1 MKDIKYELTVSA
13 LMKYQDSMYRLAMS
27 TVKDRDAAL
36 DVVQE
41 ASLKALE
48 HYKGLRS
55 PDSIKSWLFRIVIN
69 EALKHRASVRRGS
82 PGKEEL
88 PEDSYHEPAYDRE
101 GEEVYAAVMRLPEQ
115 LRLVILLRYYEDLS
129 LREIS
134 EVTGININTVKS
146 RLYAAHKK
154 LGADI
159 KEEYL

>member
-1 MKDIKYELTVSA
+1 MKDRNYELTVSA
-13 LMKYQDSMYRLAMS
+13 LLKYQDSMYRLAMS
-27 TVKDRDAAL
+27 TVRDRDAAL

-69 EALKHRASVRRGS
+69 EALKHLASVKREFPDDGS
-82 PGKEEL
+82 L
-88 PEDSYHEPAYDRE
+88 PDETYHEPAYDSE

-134 EVTGININTVKS
+134 EATGININTVKS